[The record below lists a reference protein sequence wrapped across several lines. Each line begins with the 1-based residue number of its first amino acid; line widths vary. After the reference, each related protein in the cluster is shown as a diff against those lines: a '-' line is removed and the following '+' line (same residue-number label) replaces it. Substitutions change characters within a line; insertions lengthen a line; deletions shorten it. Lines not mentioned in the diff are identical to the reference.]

1 MTLDNTIISI
11 REACIKNY
19 GKFHNQ
25 PDPPPL
31 DISFVPPH
39 TTGCPQK
46 KVHFSFI
53 VRRAKVNFFRGH
65 PVDSFK
71 ADTIIFQ
78 ALTKTDYT
86 ESIVTES
93 LTLSTPY
100 HQV

>member
-1 MTLDNTIISI
+1 M
-11 REACIKNY
+11 
-19 GKFHNQ
+19 
-25 PDPPPL
+25 
-31 DISFVPPH
+31 
-39 TTGCPQK
+39 
-46 KVHFSFI
+46 
-53 VRRAKVNFFRGH
+53 NFFRGH

>member
-1 MTLDNTIISI
+1 M
-11 REACIKNY
+11 
-19 GKFHNQ
+19 
-25 PDPPPL
+25 
-31 DISFVPPH
+31 
-39 TTGCPQK
+39 
-46 KVHFSFI
+46 
-53 VRRAKVNFFRGH
+53 NFFRGH

-100 HQV
+100 HQVWSEFFPLLPPWPKMKMENEPERR